1 MREHGEW
8 NGCMWCGVERE
19 NVVRGLWCGVKREK
33 VVRDMWCGVG
43 RENVVRGLWYGVER
57 EKMVRK
63 KMGELGIE
71 GERWTGEE
79 WVVSESVHGGWPC
92 MLDRVCEHGRFAWT

>member
-8 NGCMWCGVERE
+8 NGCMARCRERKGGEGHVVWCRERKCGE
-19 NVVRGLWCGVKREK
+19 GIVVWC
-33 VVRDMWCGVG
+33 
-43 RENVVRGLWYGVER
+43 GVER

-63 KMGELGIE
+63 KMRELGIE

-79 WVVSESVHGGWPC
+79 WVVSESVHGGVA
-92 MLDRVCEHGRFAWT
+92 MHVG